1 MDILAICIAA
11 LWVDFVII
19 ALSKVF
25 DFGETLKKWYRE
37 FGAVAVINDTL
48 VIVLGILIAEFMF
61 PKASLPFLVVAV
73 IAIQVVHDVLLNV
86 LVIQKVPRGSN
97 RIIDIFKEYVQENSY
112 KILIADAIMIS
123 SAIAF
128 SRYLHALPRN
138 VMAFIGLLGVYSMTY
153 MIHQN

>member
-1 MDILAICIAA
+1 MDILSVCVAAI
-11 LWVDFVII
+11 WVDFVII

-37 FGAVAVINDTL
+37 FGPVAVINDTL
-48 VIVLGILIAEFMF
+48 VIVLGILAAEFLF
-61 PKASLPFLVVAV
+61 PKASLPFMVLAV

-97 RIIDIFKEYVQENSY
+97 RVIDIFKEYVHENSY

-123 SAIAF
+123 SSIAF
-128 SRYLHALPRN
+128 SRYLHTLSRN
-138 VMAFIGLLGVYSMTY
+138 VTGFIGLLGVYSMTY
-153 MIHQN
+153 MIYQN